1 MDDENKMLAVPDSGV
16 AVQTRGSEII
26 TARKVEVRRSMERVL
41 KNMTFLAREAG
52 DAYYYSIPFKSK
64 DKNTGKYITSYV
76 EGPSVTLTMDLAR
89 EYGNCVISCDRI
101 IEEPNAWFFEA
112 RFTDLETGYS
122 LVRSFRQRR
131 DQETGMERRDPG
143 RAQDILFQ
151 IGQSKALRNVIRNA
165 LHFHCDRAFEEAK
178 ASKLSIIENN
188 PQKAR
193 DSIVNGLAKMGADL
207 KTVEQSVGRTAKYWT
222 PNDMAGIYGR
232 LRAVNDQQVTFEDA
246 FAVDDV
252 QPEEKVEAKM
262 TVAKPKA
269 EPKKEAAPAKKAE
282 PKEEP
287 EPKQEKASAA
297 PKQEESKPADKQ
309 EMPDIPADLDR
320 REKAPTPAE
329 EEEGAEVDVDDPG
342 PSPDDEAHDS
352 SEVDDDTGEEIDPE
366 TGEVKSLFGDD

>member
-1 MDDENKMLAVPDSGV
+1 MDNEDKMLAVPETGL
-16 AVQTRGSEII
+16 AVQTRGSEIV
-26 TARKVEVRRSMERVL
+26 TARKVEVRRSMERVV

-64 DKNTGKYITSYV
+64 DRKTNRTYTTYV

-165 LHFHCDRAFEEAK
+165 LNFMCDRVFEEAK
-178 ASKLSIIENN
+178 ASKLKEIEAD
-188 PQKAR
+188 PQRAR
-193 DSIVNGLAKMGADL
+193 ESIVANVGRFGGDIQ
-207 KTVEQSVGRTAKYWT
+207 TIERSVGRAVKSWTAQ
-222 PNDMAGIYGR
+222 DMAGIYGR
-232 LRAVNDQQVTFEDA
+232 LRAVADNQTTFEDA
-246 FAVDDV
+246 FAIDAG
-252 QPEEKVEAKM
+252 EEEAPKEKPRAKM
-262 TVAKPKA
+262 TAAPKEEKPSAKKPK
-269 EPKKEAAPAKKAE
+269 EETKDAAPKQEKSEPAAKQEISDIPEVLDRREKEE

-287 EPKQEKASAA
+287 AA
-297 PKQEESKPADKQ
+297 DGDGDPRDNDDDGWPAAGDDDGPGES
-309 EMPDIPADLDR
+309 
-320 REKAPTPAE
+320 
-329 EEEGAEVDVDDPG
+329 VDP
-342 PSPDDEAHDS
+342 
-352 SEVDDDTGEEIDPE
+352 DTGEVTDDAGPTKDI
-366 TGEVKSLFGDD
+366 FGDD